1 MRDEQI
7 KNNQRSMSLNNSI
20 QNLSS
25 IDIDQ
30 VNKAIELTRF
40 NVSKNNF

>member
-20 QNLSS
+20 QNLSP

>member
-7 KNNQRSMSLNNSI
+7 KNNQRSMSLNNSM
-20 QNLSS
+20 QNLSP